1 MRLFTGNQ
9 VEAQAKCIEL
19 GFTGLA
25 EAQTQ
30 EDKEFMM
37 QLSLCEFSI

>member
-37 QLSLCEFSI
+37 QISLCEFSI